1 VVNVRGSGFT
11 VSLPGAQDFGR
22 QPVGLLGGATAV
34 TLTSTGGVG
43 VASATVSGP
52 DAGDFLLVANGCDV
66 GQLDAPCDVR
76 VRFAPSALGQRSAT
90 LTVQTTSA
98 YFFDVPL
105 SGYGVPLAPGPKG
118 DKGDPGQPGTTGPEG
133 PRGPAGLVTC
143 RNTAAARLLC
153 DALFAPG
160 TWKPAGT
167 ATTARFTRSRGGRV
181 YARGRATVNRH
192 GRVRMRLSRPRKLRN
207 GTYVLKVRVGHGRH
221 ALVLRRITRIR

>member
-1 VVNVRGSGFT
+1 
-11 VSLPGAQDFGR
+11 VSRPNAD
-22 QPVGLLGGATAV
+22 
-34 TLTSTGGVG
+34 
-43 VASATVSGP
+43 
-52 DAGDFLLVANGCDV
+52 DFLLVGNGCDDE
-66 GQLDAPCDVR
+66 LDGPCDIR
-76 VRFAPSALGQRSAT
+76 LRFAPSAVGQRTAT
-90 LTVQTTSA
+90 LTVKTTPAES
-98 YFFDVPL
+98 FDVRL

-133 PRGPAGLVTC
+133 PRGPAGLLTC

-167 ATTARFTRSRGGRV
+167 ATTARFTLSRGGRV

-192 GRVRMRLSRPRKLRN
+192 GRVRTRLSHHRKLRT